1 MVAERTMEKV
11 ARTETTDELVRYD
24 ILIAPLEGFR
34 VRDLE
39 AGGFDHQI
47 RLLNISPIKLEV
59 VDGNSPDS
67 KQTAIVDV
75 GKVYGKRESYRLYP
89 QLTEGEHRKF
99 IIVTKKGVEVESV
112 ESVEAD

>member
-1 MVAERTMEKV
+1 MIAEGFMGRVES
-11 ARTETTDELVRYD
+11 RETTHGLVRHD
-24 ILIAPLEGFR
+24 VLVAPHESFR
-34 VRDLE
+34 VRDSE
-39 AGGFDHQI
+39 AGGFDHHI
-47 RLLNISPIKLEV
+47 RLLNILPIEIEV
-59 VDGNSPDS
+59 VDGNNPDN

-89 QLTEGEHRKF
+89 QLAEGEHRKF